1 MVKVIYNTYDIMVTN
16 YSHQTKD
23 TLILEYQYKV
33 EALQSKIEFLEA
45 VLEVAQRTK

>member
-1 MVKVIYNTYDIMVTN
+1 MVTN

-45 VLEVAQRTK
+45 IIEVAKQTK